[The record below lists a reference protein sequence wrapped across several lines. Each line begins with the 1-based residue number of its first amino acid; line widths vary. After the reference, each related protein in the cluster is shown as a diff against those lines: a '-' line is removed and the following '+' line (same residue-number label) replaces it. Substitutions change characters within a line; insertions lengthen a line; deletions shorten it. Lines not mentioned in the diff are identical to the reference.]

1 MLFIGYDD
9 AGGYYDH
16 VVPPH
21 EGVPADDAPCNLV
34 GAPDFQCAGP
44 FPEKPFPA
52 FDFRRLGLR
61 VAAMLISP
69 WVAKSSVFQEPKGP
83 TNSSQFELKRD
94 REELVQPLRLSN
106 EA

>member
-1 MLFIGYDD
+1 MLAD
-9 AGGYYDH
+9 DH

-21 EGVPADDAPCNLV
+21 EGVPADDAPCNIV
-34 GAPDFQCAGP
+34 GPPNFQCAGP

-83 TNSSQFELKRD
+83 TNSSQFELTSVPATVKN
-94 REELVQPLRLSN
+94 LFNLSHYRN
-106 EA
+106 